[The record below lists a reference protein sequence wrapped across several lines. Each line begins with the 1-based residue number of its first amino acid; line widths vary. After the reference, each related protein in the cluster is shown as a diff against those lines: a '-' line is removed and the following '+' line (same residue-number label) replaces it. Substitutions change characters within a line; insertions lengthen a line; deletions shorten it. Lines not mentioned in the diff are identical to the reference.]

1 MLLSL
6 VLLPL
11 VLLPLV
17 LLTLVLLTLVL
28 LPLGLL
34 PLELLPLLFLTLLF
48 LTLLFLPLL
57 LCIHRVRRKGAP
69 YEPVAVVLV
78 VHPERPL
85 RHVQWLPHVSTRGR
99 RGGRVAP
106 QSRQVLVPM
115 QLRLWRRRL
124 VGVR

>member
-1 MLLSL
+1 MLLTL

-11 VLLPLV
+11 ILLPLV

-28 LPLGLL
+28 LPLVLL

-48 LTLLFLPLL
+48 LTLLYLPSL
-57 LCIHRVRRKGAP
+57 LCIHRVRRKGAS
-69 YEPVAVVLV
+69 YEPVVAVLV

-85 RHVQWLPHVSTRGR
+85 RHVQRLPHVRTRGR
-99 RGGRVAP
+99 HGGSVAP
-106 QSRQVLVPM
+106 QPRRVLVPM